1 MTSPDEDGRDEA
13 SADAAG
19 RPALVV
25 GLGASAGGIQA
36 LQGFFAHVPP
46 DGGAAFVVIL
56 HLSPEHDS
64 RLAEVL
70 QASSRIPVTRVTET
84 LALEANHVYVISPS
98 TSLRMADGMLNVSEV
113 LRLEERRAPV
123 DVFFRTLADV
133 HGPRAVGIVL
143 SGTGSDGS
151 AGIRRLKEY
160 GGLSIAQ
167 DPSEAAHDDMP
178 RRAIAGGLI
187 DYVLPV
193 RGMWDRIAAYAPI
206 AARPLPETADAEVP
220 PDLLREA
227 IAVLR
232 ARTGHDF
239 SNYKTATLY
248 RRIDRRRHLHGL
260 ADLQAY
266 VHFLREHPEEP
277 PALLKELLISVTN
290 FFRDHRAFEALERAV
305 VPRLFQQA
313 GGQLHVRA
321 WVAGCATGEEAYSV
335 GMLLAEAAERTFA
348 PPAIQIFATDLDAQ
362 AIAVAREGF
371 YSDVEV
377 ADIPPERLRRFF
389 NREAGGYRVRR
400 ELREMVLFAR
410 HNVLKDPPFSHM
422 DLICCRNLMIYLNRP
437 AQDRLLETFHF
448 ALRPGRFLLL
458 GASESMS
465 GNDGLFAIVD
475 KDARIFESRLT
486 PPRSIAARL
495 DPLPAPEVP
504 IYPVPRFQT
513 GSLPER
519 ISPAELHFQLL
530 EHYAPPSVVV
540 TEDHEIV
547 HLSARA
553 ARYLHVSPGEPTR
566 ELLKL
571 VHGDLR
577 VDLRTA
583 LHQASRERTTVRVS
597 GTLSGAPVTLE
608 VRPVLREGDPGRGF
622 FVVLFSVDPGQGI
635 PPAASEVAVRP
646 SDGGADAA
654 LHLEKELL
662 LVRHQLRATVD
673 QYETQVEEARASN
686 EELQT
691 INEELRSSTEELE
704 TSKEELQSVNEELT
718 TVNQELKIKIDEL
731 GARNNDFQN
740 LISSTDIGTLFL
752 DRQQRVKFFTPRVCD
767 VFNLL
772 PHDVGREVSD
782 ITTLL
787 RHAELYADIER
798 VLDTLHVAEREVQT
812 TAGRWFLLRILPYRT
827 VDDRIEGVVLTFQDI
842 TSRRRTEEAVRAS
855 EERLR
860 LVIDSLED
868 YAIFTLA
875 PDGAISWWN
884 AGAARMFGFSADEI
898 AGQHFDVLFT
908 PEDRA
913 AGVPAGEL
921 ERARAAGRA
930 DDERWHVRKD
940 GSRLYC
946 SGVTTP
952 LRDPDTMGFAKIARD
967 LTEAR
972 EAQQALE
979 RAHGELDVRVRER
992 TQQLELQVSER
1003 HTAEAKARGL
1013 VRQLVSAQEN
1023 ERARIA
1029 RDIHDRVGQQ
1039 LTALRFA
1046 LDRVRRSCA
1055 DAPAARG
1062 SLDEALEIARGIDT
1076 DIDVLARELRPAAL
1090 DDLGLVAALSRY
1102 VESWGRHS
1110 GVQAEFR
1117 IDGLDDVRLT
1127 PDVETTF
1134 YRVAQEALNNV
1145 AKHAHASR
1153 ADVLLERRNG
1163 AILLVVEDD
1172 GVGFD
1177 AADPSQGGGLGLSG
1191 MHERASLIGAGL
1203 QIESSP
1209 GQGTSVFLRYSPDG
1223 ARA

>member
-1 MTSPDEDGRDEA
+1 MISPGEDGKDETGT
-13 SADAAG
+13 DAEG
-19 RPALVV
+19 RPSLVV
-25 GLGASAGGIQA
+25 GLGASAGGIRA
-36 LQGFFAHVPP
+36 LQGFFAQVPP
-46 DGGAAFVVIL
+46 DSGAAFVVIL

-70 QASSRIPVTRVTET
+70 QASSRIPVTRVAET
-84 LALEANHVYVISPS
+84 LALDANHVYVISPR
-98 TSLRMADGMLNVSEV
+98 TSLRMADGLLTVSDI

-123 DVFFRTLADV
+123 DVFFRTLAEV

-167 DPSEAAHDDMP
+167 EPAEAEHDDMP
-178 RRAIAGGLI
+178 RRALAGGLI

-193 RGMWDRIAAYAPI
+193 REMWHRIAAYAPI
-206 AARPLPETADAEVP
+206 AERPLPETVDAETP

-227 IAVLR
+227 LAVLR
-232 ARTGHDF
+232 TRTGQDF
-239 SNYKTATLY
+239 SNYKTATLH

-260 ADLQAY
+260 ADIQAY

-277 PALLKELLISVTN
+277 PALIKELLISVTS
-290 FFRDHRAFEALERAV
+290 FFRDPRAFEALERAV

-335 GMLLAEAAERTFA
+335 GMLLAEAAERSLE

-362 AIAVAREGF
+362 AIAVARAAF
-371 YSDVEV
+371 YSDVEA
-377 ADIPPERLRRFF
+377 ADVSPERLRRFF

-400 ELREMVLFAR
+400 ELRETVLFAR

-422 DLICCRNLMIYLNRP
+422 DLICCRNLLIYLNRT

-458 GASESMS
+458 GAAESIS
-465 GNDGLFAIVD
+465 GSDELFAAVD

-486 PPRSIAARL
+486 PPRSIAARI
-495 DPLPAPEVP
+495 DPLPAPDVP
-504 IYPVPRFQT
+504 IYPAPRFQP

-540 TEDHEIV
+540 TEDHQIV

-553 ARYLHVSPGEPTR
+553 GRYLHVSPGEPTR

-571 VHGDLR
+571 VHADLR

-597 GTLSGAPVTLE
+597 GILQGSPVTVE
-608 VRPVLREGDPGRGF
+608 VRPVLRDGDTGRGF
-622 FVVLFSVDPGQGI
+622 FVVIFSVAPGEGI
-635 PPAASEVAVRP
+635 PPAPPEVEARP
-646 SDGGADAA
+646 SDGGADSA
-654 LHLEKELL
+654 LHLEEELGQ
-662 LVRHQLRATVD
+662 VRRQLRATVD

-686 EELQT
+686 EELQA

-740 LISSTDIGTLFL
+740 LISSTDVGTVFL
-752 DRQQRVKFFTPRVCD
+752 DRQLRVKISTPRVRE

-772 PHDVGREVSD
+772 PHDVGRELSD
-782 ITTLL
+782 ITTSL
-787 RHAELYADIER
+787 RHPELYADIER
-798 VLDTLHVAEREVQT
+798 VLDTLHVVEREVQ
-812 TAGRWFLLRILPYRT
+812 AVDGRWFLLRVLPYRT
-827 VDDRIEGVVLTFQDI
+827 LDDRIEGVVLTFQDI
-842 TSRRRTEEAVRAS
+842 TSRRRAEEAVRAS

-868 YAIFTLA
+868 YAIFALT
-875 PDGAISWWN
+875 PEGAISWWT
-884 AGAARMFGFSADEI
+884 AGAARMFGYPADEI

-913 AGVPAGEL
+913 AGTPAREL
-921 ERARAAGRA
+921 ERARAGGRA
-930 DDERWHVRKD
+930 DDERWYVRKD

-952 LRDPDTMGFAKIARD
+952 LRDADTMGFAKIARD
-967 LTEAR
+967 LTEAL

-992 TQQLELQVSER
+992 TQQLELQVGER
-1003 HTAEAKARGL
+1003 NAAEVKARGL
-1013 VRQLVSAQEN
+1013 VRRLVSAQEN

-1029 RDIHDRVGQQ
+1029 REIHDRVGQQ

-1046 LDRVRRSCA
+1046 LDRVRRCCV
-1055 DAPAARG
+1055 DAPAALG

-1117 IDGLDDVRLT
+1117 IGGLDDVRLT

-1153 ADVLLERRNG
+1153 VDVLLERRNG

-1177 AADPSQGGGLGLSG
+1177 AADPSQSGGLGLSG